1 MDVKRSQSVPS
12 DALSIEC
19 HELDKR
25 MAEVLALREAVASL
39 ETSRQRRDI
48 RDTCMTNADRD
59 PCSDEQ
65 YRAK

>member
-39 ETSRQRRDI
+39 ETSRQRGEHKGHLY
-48 RDTCMTNADRD
+48 
-59 PCSDEQ
+59 DECGP
-65 YRAK
+65 RSVL

>member
-39 ETSRQRRDI
+39 ETSRQRREHKGHLY
-48 RDTCMTNADRD
+48 
-59 PCSDEQ
+59 DECGP
-65 YRAK
+65 RSVL